1 MNEQQTSSHQPPSG
15 VLQPANPGMD
25 TQQANSHPKGL
36 YILFTT
42 EMWERF
48 NYYGMRAILI
58 LFMTKALLFDKAFA
72 SNLYGSYISLIYL
85 TGIIG
90 GYVADKYWGNSRS
103 IITGGIVMAIGE
115 LVLFFCG
122 SLYHSSP
129 AVSSVL
135 FYSGL
140 GLMVTGNGF
149 FKPNIS
155 SLVGQLY
162 PKNDR
167 RLDSAYTIFYMGINT
182 GGALG
187 PLVCGFVGDTG
198 DPADFRWSFLVAGV
212 GMLIS
217 VAVQKAFQK
226 KYVVSPEKVPLGTRP
241 QNAPAK
247 VFSPVYIVGGLM
259 LLSAVM
265 IGVFYVDA
273 ARFSFLSYVMLAAV
287 LVILITILSDKTLTR
302 TEKQRVIAIFAVSA
316 FVVFFW
322 AAYEQAGASLTFFA
336 DEQTDRHLG
345 LHFRSYWV
353 YGISLV
359 ILFFV
364 YRLMQK
370 TMRKLGPSDKQLKNV
385 VMGLLILLALAII
398 GSNLYI
404 VSKGITTLTLE
415 ELPASTLQSFNSIF
429 IILFA
434 PFFAWLWLRMG
445 KHGPSSPFKMAIGLF
460 LLAMGFLWIA
470 YGVNNVTVKVSMIWL
485 TGLYMLHTWGE
496 LCLSPI
502 GLSFVNKLSPLK
514 FSSLLMGVWFLS
526 NAGGNKLAGVLSSF
540 YPEKGKTTSFLGY
553 QMHNLHDFFML
564 FVFMSGAAAI
574 ILFFLSRKLQQMM
587 HEGR

>member
-1 MNEQQTSSHQPPSG
+1 MLDFILILRRPRLAKLNTMNEQQRG
-15 VLQPANPGMD
+15 
-25 TQQANSHPKGL
+25 SHPKGL

-58 LFMTKALLFDKAFA
+58 LFMTKALLFDKAFS

-90 GYVADKYWGNSRS
+90 GYVADRYWGNSRS
-103 IITGGIVMAIGE
+103 IITGGFVMAIGE
-115 LVLFFCG
+115 LVLFICG
-122 SLYHSSP
+122 SVYNSSP
-129 AVSSVL
+129 ALASVL

-162 PKNDR
+162 PRNDR

-187 PLVCGFVGDTG
+187 PIVCGFVGDTG
-198 DPADFRWSFLVAGV
+198 SPADFKWSFLVAGI

-217 VAVQKAFQK
+217 VAIQRAFQK
-226 KYVVSPEKVPLGTRP
+226 KYVVSPEKVPLGTQP
-241 QNAPAK
+241 PNAPAK
-247 VFSPVYIVGGLM
+247 AFSPLYIVGGLI
-259 LLSAVM
+259 LLSAIM
-265 IGVFYVDA
+265 IGIFYVDA
-273 ARFSFLSYVMLAAV
+273 ARFSFLSYMLLGAA
-287 LVILITILSDKTLTR
+287 LVIFITVLSDKALTR
-302 TEKQRVIAIFAVSA
+302 VEKQRVIAIFVVST

-322 AAYEQAGASLTFFA
+322 GAYEQAGASLTFFA
-336 DEQTDRHLG
+336 DEQTDRRLG
-345 LHFRSYWV
+345 LHIRPYWI

-359 ILFFV
+359 ALFFV
-364 YRLMQK
+364 YRLLQK
-370 TMRKLGPSDKQLKNV
+370 TSQQLGPYDRQLKNTV
-385 VMGLLILLALAII
+385 LGLLILLGLAIV
-398 GSNLYI
+398 GCNLYLMSL
-404 VSKGITTLTLE
+404 SKGFLTVE
-415 ELPASTLQSFNSIF
+415 ELPASTFQSFNSIF

-434 PFFAWLWLRMG
+434 PLFAWLWLKMG
-445 KHGPSSPFKMAIGLF
+445 RYEPASPLKMSIGLF

-470 YGVNNVTVKVSMIWL
+470 YGVNNVTTKVSMIWL

-540 YPEKGKTTSFLGY
+540 YPEKGRSTSFLGY

-564 FVFMSGAAAI
+564 FVFMSGAAAV
-574 ILFFLSRKLQQMM
+574 ILFFLSRKLQRMM
-587 HEGR
+587 HEGS